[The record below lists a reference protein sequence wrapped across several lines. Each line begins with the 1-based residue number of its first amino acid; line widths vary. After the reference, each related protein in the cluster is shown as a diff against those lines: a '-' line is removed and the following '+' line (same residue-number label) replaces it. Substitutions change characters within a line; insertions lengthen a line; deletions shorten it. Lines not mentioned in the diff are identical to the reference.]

1 MNLNIKKL
9 YKTTVKTLKKHQTEI
24 ELALAVAAV
33 VAVEEDAATSDAK
46 EDIKWTYQDL
56 INSYKYH
63 IAELEKAIAE

>member
-46 EDIKWTYQDL
+46 EDIK
-56 INSYKYH
+56 
-63 IAELEKAIAE
+63 